1 VLAEWVYN
9 GFYRWNHRRNV
20 FIGIPVGNSA
30 DESATSLYKYPGL
43 NPSVILSVKS
53 SEKNPCHHTVA
64 TFQTN
69 CIDRQRYG
77 QYILTDVFRRY
88 IPTVLPTDVLCRYI
102 LTNFETE
109 LFSSVKITNKKILS
123 VSPLVFADFLVMMQ
137 FAAGIGS
144 SCLVMALE
152 CCVLLKVLKLV
163 GVAMCCT

>member
-1 VLAEWVYN
+1 M
-9 GFYRWNHRRNV
+9 
-20 FIGIPVGNSA
+20 PVSNSA
-30 DESATSLYKYPGL
+30 GESAMSLYRYPGL
-43 NPSVILSVKS
+43 NPSVIPSVKS
-53 SEKNPCHHTVA
+53 SKQNPRHHTVA

-69 CIDRQRYG
+69 CIVRQRYG
-77 QYILTDVFRRY
+77 RYILTDVFCRY
-88 IPTVLPTDVLCRYI
+88 IPTVSPTDVLCRYI

-123 VSPLVFADFLVMMQ
+123 VSPLVFVDFLVMMQ